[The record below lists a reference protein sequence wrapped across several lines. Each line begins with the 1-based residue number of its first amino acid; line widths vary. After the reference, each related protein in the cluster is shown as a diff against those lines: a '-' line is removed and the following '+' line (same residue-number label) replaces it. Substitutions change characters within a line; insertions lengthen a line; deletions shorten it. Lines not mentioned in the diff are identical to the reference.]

1 MKSKLLLLLFLLPA
15 AALLTCRKTHIEKNT
30 PVDSLLQKTPHTKDG
45 LNSLLLGA
53 YGYLDGS
60 APDQPYPNWDTGT
73 DNWVLGSVAGGD
85 ANKGSTADAQDQYGF
100 FEWYFLDGGN
110 YVLEHKWDANIRAL
124 KMTNAVINLLPLITD
139 GSLSDSEKQQ
149 IIAEGR
155 FLRGFYEMEMAKLW
169 RNVPYIDEHVASTD
183 YYKIANNGPIWDKI
197 EADFNAAKNT
207 LPLTQSEP
215 GRPNK
220 FAAEAFLV
228 KALMFDHKYNEAKP
242 LLDDLV
248 ANGTTA
254 AGTKY
259 GLVHYADNFN
269 PLAKPNAES
278 VFLIPAVINDASNG
292 YNGNPGAAMNFPIKG
307 PAICC
312 GFFQPS
318 MSFVNAF
325 KTDAGGLP
333 MLDTYNN
340 TDLKNDLGLQPSDA
354 FTPTTAAIDSR
365 LDWSVGRRG
374 IPYLDWGIM
383 SGTDWMRTPDFS
395 GPYVNIKSVYYQSA
409 QASTSAAYGG
419 WANNQA
425 TTNEYN
431 AIRFADVLLWAAEV
445 EVEVGSL
452 QKAEDYVNQVRRR
465 AADPTGWVHTYTN
478 PSSPLNGFTNIPA
491 ANYRVGLYGAAG
503 SNPAT
508 SFTAGGQAYARKA
521 VYMERMLELGMEGH
535 RYFDLQRWDGRFGGP
550 AGNGYMTNIL
560 KAFTQHE
567 AAEPF
572 QPNLYQNSM
581 LQANK
586 HEIYPIAQ
594 AILDKSDGKLKQNP
608 GY

>member
-45 LNSLLLGA
+45 LNSLLLGVF
-53 YGYLDGS
+53 GYLDGS

-183 YYKIANNGPIWDKI
+183 YFKIANNGPIWDKI

-248 ANGTTA
+248 ASGTTA
-254 AGTKY
+254 GGTKY
-259 GLVHYADNFN
+259 GLVHYADIF
-269 PLAKPNAES
+269 
-278 VFLIPAVINDASNG
+278 IP
-292 YNGNPGAAMNFPIKG
+292 
-307 PAICC
+307 
-312 GFFQPS
+312 
-318 MSFVNAF
+318 
-325 KTDAGGLP
+325 
-333 MLDTYNN
+333 
-340 TDLKNDLGLQPSDA
+340 
-354 FTPTTAAIDSR
+354 
-365 LDWSVGRRG
+365 
-374 IPYLDWGIM
+374 
-383 SGTDWMRTPDFS
+383 
-395 GPYVNIKSVYYQSA
+395 SA
-409 QASTSAAYGG
+409 
-419 WANNQA
+419 
-425 TTNEYN
+425 
-431 AIRFADVLLWAAEV
+431 
-445 EVEVGSL
+445 
-452 QKAEDYVNQVRRR
+452 
-465 AADPTGWVHTYTN
+465 
-478 PSSPLNGFTNIPA
+478 
-491 ANYRVGLYGAAG
+491 
-503 SNPAT
+503 
-508 SFTAGGQAYARKA
+508 
-521 VYMERMLELGMEGH
+521 
-535 RYFDLQRWDGRFGGP
+535 
-550 AGNGYMTNIL
+550 
-560 KAFTQHE
+560 
-567 AAEPF
+567 
-572 QPNLYQNSM
+572 
-581 LQANK
+581 
-586 HEIYPIAQ
+586 
-594 AILDKSDGKLKQNP
+594 
-608 GY
+608 